1 MGDGDSDT
9 SPALTRVA
17 CDSHAGP
24 ARATILWKPPSRHTQ
39 PQSPSTDTVAK
50 RLKRWTR
57 NPLDSARRGS
67 NPLGVAFYP
76 MMLDMNSLSPVGWSS
91 LTFKPVIC
99 RLRSAAKEKQ
109 GAGWPV
115 YPAGVFALCPIAQ
128 LLASIFFT
136 AKCDQD
142 GGLRVARMDMK
153 CATCNEAHLVGIAGR
168 FLSATWAYK
177 RWPPCPLRFVRAK
190 EAGTF
195 LQNKRRRVSGTWCRA
210 ARLNEAQLKD
220 CCGGRTHALA
230 D

>member
-1 MGDGDSDT
+1 MRRGVSPQPPRYREMAKTLAEVKFYTSAHDLGDGDSDT

-67 NPLGVAFYP
+67 NPLGVAFYR

-109 GAGWPV
+109 GAGW
-115 YPAGVFALCPIAQ
+115 A
-128 LLASIFFT
+128 
-136 AKCDQD
+136 
-142 GGLRVARMDMK
+142 
-153 CATCNEAHLVGIAGR
+153 
-168 FLSATWAYK
+168 
-177 RWPPCPLRFVRAK
+177 
-190 EAGTF
+190 
-195 LQNKRRRVSGTWCRA
+195 RVSSGRLCSLPNCTASRLDTLYGEMRSGRRI
-210 ARLNEAQLKD
+210 AR
-220 CCGGRTHALA
+220 CA
-230 D
+230 DGYEMRHV